1 MNGRVLFL
9 LLLILIL
16 LILKYLAIL
25 AIAIRHSDSM
35 NQGHNLWHSVIFA
48 ALEPLQI
55 AGLVVSVS
63 SVSQNSILCVSIRR
77 RVLRQYKV

>member
-9 LLLILIL
+9 LL

-35 NQGHNLWHSVIFA
+35 NQGLNLWHSVIFA

-77 RVLRQYKV
+77 RNT